1 MEAQEQLKKAIGQ
14 SIAAGGGIEG
24 TLNILA
30 KAIEDIQEIVSQSKL
45 TNDAE
50 DVYLLH

>member
-1 MEAQEQLKKAIGQ
+1 MEVQVKLEKAIGQ
-14 SIAAGGGIEG
+14 SIAAGGGIEH

-30 KAIEDIQEIVSQSKL
+30 KAIQDIQEMVSQSKQ
-45 TNDAE
+45 TKDAE

>member
-1 MEAQEQLKKAIGQ
+1 MEAQVKLEKAIGQ
-14 SIAAGGGIEG
+14 SIAVGGGIED

-30 KAIEDIQEIVSQSKL
+30 KAIEDIQEMVSHSKQ
-45 TNDAE
+45 TKE